1 MDVKINIPCDVKY
14 IMDKIQ
20 SCGYEAYIVGGCVR
34 DSILGRIPHDWDI
47 TTNAKPNDIIELFD
61 TVIPTG
67 IKHGT
72 VTIMIKDKCY
82 EVTTYRIDGKYTDKR
97 RPDEIEFVDDIVT
110 DLSRRDFTMN
120 AIAYNPD
127 KGYVDPFMGIQH
139 ILWKSIITVGKPEDR
154 FKEDYLRM
162 LRAIRFEYQLGFEL
176 EPNVY
181 YAIMNNAHLLRQVS
195 KERIQSEIN
204 KMLLCENAY
213 VINRLCNSKILN
225 EINGDFSKLLEV
237 SQNNP
242 YHNKDLLFHTIH
254 TIENVDNKLHL
265 KLAALLHD
273 IGKSDT
279 KITDEN
285 GIDHFYGHAEQSI
298 NIATHILKDLR
309 YDNKTIE
316 RVVLLIKYHDVQ
328 IKPTYKSVK
337 KIMNKINNYE
347 LFKDLI
353 NLKWAD
359 IMAQNL
365 KYLRERARILVSIEC
380 IAEDIM
386 NNDQPFNLK
395 DLDINGNDLINIGYK
410 GKEIGMELD
419 RLLEIVISDSKLNNK
434 DYLLSNSRENV
445 MPKFK

>member
-14 IMDKIQ
+14 IMDRIQ
-20 SCGYEAYIVGGCVR
+20 SCGYDAYIVGGCVR
-34 DSILGRIPHDWDI
+34 DSILGRTPNDWDI

-61 TVIPTG
+61 TVVPTG

-72 VTIMIKDKCY
+72 VTIMIKNKGY
-82 EVTTYRIDGKYTDKR
+82 EVTTYRIDGEYTDKR
-97 RPDEIEFVDDIVT
+97 RPDKIEFVDDIVM

-139 ILWKSIITVGKPEDR
+139 ILWKAIVTVGKPEDR

-181 YAIMNNAHLLRQVS
+181 YAIVNNAHLLRKVS

-225 EINGDFSKLLEV
+225 EINSDFSKLV
-237 SQNNP
+237 GVNQNNP
-242 YHNKDLLFHTIH
+242 YHTKDLLFHTIH

-265 KLAALLHD
+265 KLAALFHD

-279 KITDEN
+279 KTTDEN
-285 GIDHFYGHAEQSI
+285 GLDHFYGHAEQSI
-298 NIATHILKDLR
+298 NIASRILKDLK

-316 RVVLLIKYHDVQ
+316 TVILLIKYHDMP

-337 KIMNKINNYE
+337 RIMNKINNYE
-347 LFKDLI
+347 LFKDLM

-359 IMAQNL
+359 ILAQNL
-365 KYLRERARILVSIEC
+365 KYLRERARILVSIEG
-380 IAEDIM
+380 IAEDII
-386 NNDQPFNLK
+386 NSNQPFNLK
-395 DLDINGNDLINIGYK
+395 DLNINGNDLIDIGYK
-410 GKEIGMELD
+410 GKDIGAELD
-419 RLLEIVISDSKLNNK
+419 RLLEIVINDSNLNNK
-434 DYLLSNSRENV
+434 EYLLFNSRANI
-445 MPKFK
+445 MS